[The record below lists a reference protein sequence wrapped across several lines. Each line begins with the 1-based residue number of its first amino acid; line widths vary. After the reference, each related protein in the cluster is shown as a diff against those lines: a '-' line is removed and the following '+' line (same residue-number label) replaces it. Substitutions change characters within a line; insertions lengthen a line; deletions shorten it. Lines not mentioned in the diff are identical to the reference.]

1 MSESIEEFKLNKNID
16 ILLSKTDQMKYDRD
30 VVNLYFGK
38 QIMSK
43 KAKTLSQQEIRR
55 VLDHISTR
63 KHSVRN
69 RAILQTSFLSG
80 MRVGEISSLRFKD
93 VVDGEGRIKDQIL
106 LTAEMTKGSESRI
119 VFVNEKLRKELQAY
133 ISIYKPL
140 SPDAKFFYS
149 QKKTSDG
156 FSANTL
162 TQHFHYL
169 YRRAGIDG
177 ASSHSGRRS
186 FITSIASKGVS
197 VRVLM
202 SLAGHKHLGTTQK
215 YIDVNDN
222 LLRSAVELV

>member
-1 MSESIEEFKLNKNID
+1 
-16 ILLSKTDQMKYDRD
+16 
-30 VVNLYFGK
+30 
-38 QIMSK
+38 MSK

-80 MRVGEISSLRFKD
+80 MRVGEIASLRFKD

-106 LTAEMTKGSESRI
+106 LTADMTKGSESRI
-119 VFVNEKLRKELQAY
+119 VFINEKLRKELQSY
-133 ISIYKPL
+133 IAIYKPL
-140 SPDAKFFYS
+140 SPNAKFFYS

-202 SLAGHKHLGTTQK
+202 SLAGHKNLGTTQK

>member
-16 ILLSKTDQMKYDRD
+16 ILLSKIDQMKYDRD

-38 QIMSK
+38 QNMSK

-80 MRVGEISSLRFKD
+80 MRVGEIASLRFKD

-106 LTAEMTKGSESRI
+106 LTADMTKGSESRI
-119 VFVNEKLRKELQAY
+119 VFINEKLRKELQAY
-133 ISIYKPL
+133 ISIYRPL
-140 SPDAKFFYS
+140 SADAKFFYS

>member
-1 MSESIEEFKLNKNID
+1 MNKNID

-38 QIMSK
+38 QNMSK

-80 MRVGEISSLRFKD
+80 MRVGEIASLRFKD
-93 VVDGEGRIKDQIL
+93 VVDSEGRIKDQIL

-119 VFVNEKLRKELQAY
+119 VFINEKLRKELQSY
-133 ISIYKPL
+133 INIYSPL
-140 SPDAKFFYS
+140 NPDAKFFYS

>member
-1 MSESIEEFKLNKNID
+1 M
-16 ILLSKTDQMKYDRD
+16 LSKTDQMKYDRD

-80 MRVGEISSLRFKD
+80 MRVGEIASLRFKD

-106 LTAEMTKGSESRI
+106 LTADMTKGSESRI
-119 VFVNEKLRKELQAY
+119 VFINEKLRKELQSY

>member
-1 MSESIEEFKLNKNID
+1 MNKNID
-16 ILLSKTDQMKYDRD
+16 ILLSKIDQMKYDRD

-38 QIMSK
+38 QNMSK

-80 MRVGEISSLRFKD
+80 MRVGEIASLRFKD

-106 LTAEMTKGSESRI
+106 LTADMTKGSESRI
-119 VFVNEKLRKELQAY
+119 VFINEKLRKELQAY
-133 ISIYKPL
+133 ISIYRPL
-140 SPDAKFFYS
+140 SADAKFFYS

>member
-1 MSESIEEFKLNKNID
+1 MNKND
-16 ILLSKTDQMKYDRD
+16 DHLLRKTDQMKYDRD

-38 QIMSK
+38 QNMSK

-80 MRVGEISSLRFKD
+80 MRVGEIASLRFKD
-93 VVDGEGRIKDQIL
+93 VVDSEGKIKDQIL
-106 LTAEMTKGSESRI
+106 LTPDMTKGSEARI
-119 VFVNEKLRKELQAY
+119 VFINEKLRKELQAY
-133 ISIYKPL
+133 INIYKPL
-140 SPDAKFFYS
+140 SLDSKFFYS
-149 QKKTSDG
+149 QKKSSDG

-215 YIDVNDN
+215 YIDVNDD

>member
-1 MSESIEEFKLNKNID
+1 
-16 ILLSKTDQMKYDRD
+16 MKYDRD

-38 QIMSK
+38 QNMSK

-80 MRVGEISSLRFKD
+80 MRVGEIASLRFKD

-106 LTAEMTKGSESRI
+106 LTADMTKGSESRI
-119 VFVNEKLRKELQAY
+119 VFINEKLRKELQGY
-133 ISIYKPL
+133 IYIYKPL

-162 TQHFHYL
+162 TQYFHYL